1 MEDWK
6 KFVGSDF
13 LMNVVAVIVG
23 MWVWKKFLEKRL

>member
-6 KFVGSDF
+6 KFVSADF
-13 LMNVVAVIVG
+13 VMNVAAVIIG